1 MLSYM
6 NNFVLPLATTVAQ
19 AQQLANLQAMF
30 AVACNVISPIA
41 QTNRCWNRVALH
53 HLCYRQIREQFPLLG
68 SQMACNAIYSVCRAY
83 RTVLT
88 HPESPWR
95 LDKKSTAPLP
105 RVIFSQ
111 TAPVYFD
118 RHTLSVKPG
127 HLSMFTL
134 DGRLR
139 FDLTLDPQHEILLRE
154 QRLLEIALRRQGEH
168 FELFFLLTPA
178 PLSAA
183 EKVRHHQAVPTDIYV
198 LPAQAA

>member
-1 MLSYM
+1 
-6 NNFVLPLATTVAQ
+6 
-19 AQQLANLQAMF
+19 MF

-111 TAPVYFD
+111 TAPVYFFD

-139 FDLTLDPQHEILLRE
+139 FWSHAWPTAWNFIAWAAVV
-154 QRLLEIALRRQGEH
+154 EIALRRQREH

-183 EKVRHHQAVPTDIYV
+183 EKVRHHRAVPTDIYV

>member
-6 NNFVLPLATTVAQ
+6 NNFVLPLAPTPEQ
-19 AQQLANLQAMF
+19 AQRLTNLQAMF

-41 QTNRCWNRVALH
+41 QANRCWNRVALH
-53 HLCYRQIREQFPLLG
+53 HLCYRQIREQFPSLG

-105 RVIFSQ
+105 RVIFAQ

-118 RHTLSVKPG
+118 RHTLSVKSG

-139 FDLTLDPQHEILLRE
+139 FDLILDPLHENILRE
-154 QRLLEIALRRQGEH
+154 QRLLEIALRRQGEK
-168 FELFFLLTPA
+168 FELFFLLTNEPV
-178 PLSAA
+178 SVA
-183 EKVRHHQAVPTDIYV
+183 EKVLQHQAVPTDIHV
-198 LPAQAA
+198 LPAQVA